1 MTPKSPPPT
10 GATPQQEIFQ
20 RFPALFSISQKRQP
34 PLPSLRGTAQTIR
47 PANQYSPPP
56 RGSCRLSAT
65 GGVFLQKPHHQKGIL
80 FSPASSPHRG
90 FQRGSLVSA
99 AASVGDGRSPLATI
113 APLHSPTGER
123 SHLPVRSALGK
134 RHWRLTPP
142 PYPLLRGVCLY
153 LAASF
158 ANAKLDRVSCTKCNM
173 TRAHIPP
180 KGVLSP
186 GYCKGVPKGDEIPL

>member
-34 PLPSLRGTAQTIR
+34 PLPSLRDTAQTIW

-99 AASVGDGRSPLATI
+99 AASVGDGRSPLALN
-113 APLHSPTGER
+113 ASP
-123 SHLPVRSALGK
+123 A
-134 RHWRLTPP
+134 PP
-142 PYPLLRGVCLY
+142 PTRRMSLSCREFRERETRPSKLHKVQLDSFAHPPRACLVRVRCLNLCFLEAGLASPGGRGVI
-153 LAASF
+153 AE
-158 ANAKLDRVSCTKCNM
+158 R
-173 TRAHIPP
+173 
-180 KGVLSP
+180 
-186 GYCKGVPKGDEIPL
+186 